1 MCYLQFRNKSSTED
15 RGRAPISSRRF
26 DLHRGK
32 ALHQSMKS
40 NDIILPENA
49 KCVRCRGRAT
59 IPMPSHNANFC
70 PACFIVY
77 FETAVLRAMK
87 KFPVS
92 TSTPLLVA
100 VSGGKDSL
108 AAWNVLHEMGYQ
120 TKGLHIRLG
129 IEGFSEA
136 SVQAIGRFAQER
148 SLPWVDHSVEDT
160 TGFSIPEIHQR
171 MRRKICSICGMLK
184 RQLLNRLSI
193 REGFQHVVVG
203 HNLDDEAAR
212 LLGNILRNRHQYLAK
227 HAAFLPST
235 HPRLASKL
243 KPLYRV
249 ESREVRIY
257 CSLKGIHPLEQTCP
271 LSRGATSHSF
281 KEALDFLEERMPS
294 TKRDFLFTFLDRRR
308 LDSLP
313 RDYRECRKC
322 GEPAFG
328 DICSVCNL
336 KSLLE
341 PNSQEHPLDGR

>member
-1 MCYLQFRNKSSTED
+1 
-15 RGRAPISSRRF
+15 
-26 DLHRGK
+26 
-32 ALHQSMKS
+32 MKS
-40 NDIILPENA
+40 NNTILPESA
-49 KCVRCRGRAT
+49 RCVRCKGRAT

-70 PACFIVY
+70 AECFVVF

-87 KFPVS
+87 KFPIPPA
-92 TSTPLLVA
+92 TPLLVA

-108 AAWNVLHEMGYQ
+108 AAWNVLHEMGYK

-129 IEGFSEA
+129 IEDFSEA
-136 SVQAIGRFAQER
+136 SVLAIAQFARER
-148 SLPWVDHSVEDT
+148 ALPWAEYSVEDIL
-160 TGFSIPEIHQR
+160 GLSIPEIHQR

-193 REGFQHVVVG
+193 QEGFRALVVG
-203 HNLDDEAAR
+203 HNLDDEAGR

-227 HAAFLPST
+227 HAAFLPSV
-235 HPRLASKL
+235 HPRLTAKL

-257 CSLKGIHPLEQTCP
+257 CSLKGIQPLGQTCP

-294 TKRDFLFTFLDRRR
+294 TKRDFLFTFLDRQRP
-308 LDSLP
+308 DPTP
-313 RDYRECRKC
+313 RVFRECRKC

-336 KSLLE
+336 KSLLQ
-341 PNSQEHPLDGR
+341 PDSQEHPPEGRSKGTPSASR